1 MLKLMK
7 AECVMYLG
15 ELKQYWVN
23 YVFYNI
29 SLLIMFMGLF
39 YSFGATEPI
48 NSGAVAMLYG
58 LVAWQLCTSEL
69 SYFANVVEEEAMMGT
84 LEQIFM
90 TRTSVLKVLTG
101 KFVVTFLFDI
111 CKAVI
116 LFSLC
121 ALAFGILDALSL
133 HGANNFWAIAIV
145 IWVAISFASM
155 GLLFA
160 GLALFYKR
168 VSAVLQV
175 ITYVL
180 LFFTNITT
188 AVDFLPAAIRPIS
201 YGIPLTWGM
210 ACIRSLLA
218 NSFSLRELT
227 GLLISSTLFIC
238 IGDAGFALFLKR
250 ARVYGKLGHY

>member
-133 HGANNFWAIAIV
+133 HGAATF
-145 IWVAISFASM
+145 
-155 GLLFA
+155 GL
-160 GLALFYKR
+160 
-168 VSAVLQV
+168 
-175 ITYVL
+175 
-180 LFFTNITT
+180 
-188 AVDFLPAAIRPIS
+188 
-201 YGIPLTWGM
+201 
-210 ACIRSLLA
+210 
-218 NSFSLRELT
+218 
-227 GLLISSTLFIC
+227 
-238 IGDAGFALFLKR
+238 
-250 ARVYGKLGHY
+250 

>member
-90 TRTSVLKVLTG
+90 TRTSVLKVFAYLESNPIIEIDEL
-101 KFVVTFLFDI
+101 K
-111 CKAVI
+111 KA
-116 LFSLC
+116 
-121 ALAFGILDALSL
+121 
-133 HGANNFWAIAIV
+133 
-145 IWVAISFASM
+145 
-155 GLLFA
+155 
-160 GLALFYKR
+160 K
-168 VSAVLQV
+168 
-175 ITYVL
+175 
-180 LFFTNITT
+180 
-188 AVDFLPAAIRPIS
+188 
-201 YGIPLTWGM
+201 
-210 ACIRSLLA
+210 
-218 NSFSLRELT
+218 
-227 GLLISSTLFIC
+227 
-238 IGDAGFALFLKR
+238 
-250 ARVYGKLGHY
+250 